1 MFNMVLMLAD
11 RSTNNRFVLYRT
23 KVDGVLVE
31 TVSRQGSYDIV
42 ARRVVQD
49 SDLETPTVFAC
60 ELRIPEVDYTVTK
73 LVVYYPGKWQYE

>member
-1 MFNMVLMLAD
+1 
-11 RSTNNRFVLYRT
+11 LYRI
-23 KVDGVLVE
+23 KVDDVQVE

-60 ELRIPEVDYTVTK
+60 ELRIPEANYAVTK
-73 LVVYYPGKWQYE
+73 SVVYYPGKTQLHILLF